1 MAMTRRNSF
10 HQFGFAL
17 VILIWILGLLS
28 LMAASFTQTI
38 RREIIISNGL
48 KTNATALAIAETWVM
63 ISGFM
68 LTHPNPQQRWL
79 GNGTIYQVNINSAE
93 VRIRA
98 FSEEGKIDINTAKD
112 DLLHAV
118 INYAV
123 KDLRQQNALF
133 DAIADWRD
141 ADQEPHRFGA
151 EASQYA
157 KMGLTDQPS
166 NQPFQSL
173 DELQLVLGMDEDIFS
188 SLQGLV
194 TVYAEKTEVDYSL
207 ASEEVLK
214 AILQEYQ
221 NKNIHDIELE
231 NSFNNRQNN
240 RVSKNELTEK
250 FGIFTVTVETRMDDD
265 SAASI
270 ETVIKIQDQQTNMIL
285 DWRYGRK
292 NQSLFDDVFL
302 NQVILV
308 ENEFTNNH

>member
-1 MAMTRRNSF
+1 MIRQNSF
-10 HQFGFAL
+10 PQSGFAL

-38 RREIIISNGL
+38 RREISISNGL
-48 KTNATALAIAETWVM
+48 KTNASALAIAETWVM

-68 LTHPNPQQRWL
+68 LTNPDPQQRWA
-79 GNGTIYQVNINSAE
+79 GNGTLYQANINSAE
-93 VRIRA
+93 VRIRV
-98 FSEEGKIDINTAKD
+98 FSEAGKVDINTAKD

-133 DAIADWRD
+133 DAIVDWRD
-141 ADQEPHRFGA
+141 ADEESHPFGA

-157 KMGLTDQPS
+157 KMGLSYKPS

-173 DELQLVLGMDEDIFS
+173 DELQLVLGIDEDIFN

-194 TVYAEKTEVDYSL
+194 TVYAEKPEVDYSL
-207 ASEEVLK
+207 ASEELLE

-231 NSFNNRQNN
+231 NSVNNRRDN
-240 RVSKNELTEK
+240 RTLENKLAEK
-250 FGIFTVTVETRMDDD
+250 SDVFTIIVETRMDDD

-270 ETVIKIQDQQTNMIL
+270 ETVIKTQDQQDSRIL
-285 DWRYGRK
+285 DWRYGQK
-292 NQSLFDDVFL
+292 NQSLFDDVYL

-308 ENEFTNNH
+308 QNEFTNNH

>member
-1 MAMTRRNSF
+1 MAMTRPSSF
-10 HQFGFAL
+10 PQSGFAL

-38 RREIIISNGL
+38 RREISISNGL
-48 KTNATALAIAETWVM
+48 KTNASALAIAETWVM

-68 LTHPNPQQRWL
+68 LTNPDPQQRWVA
-79 GNGTIYQVNINSAE
+79 NGAIYQANINSAE
-93 VRIRA
+93 VRIRV
-98 FSEEGKIDINTAKD
+98 FSEAGKVDINMAKD

-133 DAIADWRD
+133 DAIVDWRD
-141 ADQEPHRFGA
+141 ADEEPHSFGA
-151 EASQYA
+151 EANQYA
-157 KMGLTDQPS
+157 KIGLPYKPS

-173 DELQLVLGMDEDIFS
+173 DELQLVLGIDEDIFN

-194 TVYAEKTEVDYSL
+194 TVYSEKPEVDYSL

-214 AILQEYQ
+214 AILQDYQ

-231 NSFNNRQNN
+231 NSVNNRRDNQKLRNQL
-240 RVSKNELTEK
+240 VEK
-250 FGIFTVTVETRMDDD
+250 SDIFTIIVETRMDDG

-270 ETVIKIQDQQTNMIL
+270 ETVIKTQDQQDNRIL
-285 DWRYGRK
+285 DWRYGQK

-302 NQVILV
+302 NQVILIQ
-308 ENEFTNNH
+308 NEFTNNH